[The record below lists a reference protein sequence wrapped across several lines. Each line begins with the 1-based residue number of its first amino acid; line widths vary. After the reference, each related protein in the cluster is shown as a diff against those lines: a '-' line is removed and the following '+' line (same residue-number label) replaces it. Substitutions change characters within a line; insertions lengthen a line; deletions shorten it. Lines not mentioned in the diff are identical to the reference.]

1 MKALYEAPH
10 YKNETRKMI
19 KESLIRQEWQ
29 DAKSQAKKFLLN
41 PDEGYYEQKND
52 KGEIERLQTKGEKNL

>member
-41 PDEGYYEQKND
+41 PDEGYYEQK
-52 KGEIERLQTKGEKNL
+52 KR

>member
-29 DAKSQAKKFLLN
+29 DAKSELKNFYLIQMKDITNKKMTKAK
-41 PDEGYYEQKND
+41 
-52 KGEIERLQTKGEKNL
+52 